1 MDYTG
6 DGARVGT
13 KSSDG
18 GPAVTEGGPGDRA
31 GLEAGDV
38 ITEVD
43 GRRIHSG
50 DELIVKTRAHRPG
63 DRLELTVERDG
74 RESPYRWCSDPRT
87 ATKRIERGPSED
99 RLTETS
105 QRRPQTALHKAN
117 NPENRPPARTR
128 SPRDSTGRTGTAGTV
143 DPARTTEDPHRPPR
157 AEDRGHRKELQVFND
172 IGPLE
177 LITLVVLA
185 VLVFGPDKLP
195 KVIQDV
201 MRTVRKIRE
210 FSESAKQDIR
220 SELGPEFKDFEF
232 EDLNPKT
239 FIRKQL
245 DNDELGL
252 KEIRNGFDLKKEMAE
267 VTDSVH
273 STDTPAA
280 SSSGGRIDMTKK
292 PEEPGE
298 DNRPPFDA
306 DAT

>member
-1 MDYTG
+1 M
-6 DGARVGT
+6 
-13 KSSDG
+13 
-18 GPAVTEGGPGDRA
+18 
-31 GLEAGDV
+31 
-38 ITEVD
+38 
-43 GRRIHSG
+43 
-50 DELIVKTRAHRPG
+50 
-63 DRLELTVERDG
+63 
-74 RESPYRWCSDPRT
+74 
-87 ATKRIERGPSED
+87 
-99 RLTETS
+99 
-105 QRRPQTALHKAN
+105 
-117 NPENRPPARTR
+117 
-128 SPRDSTGRTGTAGTV
+128 
-143 DPARTTEDPHRPPR
+143 
-157 AEDRGHRKELQVFND
+157 FND

-267 VTDSVH
+267 VTDAVH
-273 STDTPAA
+273 STDTSSSSSSSS

-292 PEEPGE
+292 PEEPGKDE
-298 DNRPPFDA
+298 RPPYDA